1 MIFLIY
7 RPSAYM
13 PLILCLYVMNILNLG
28 WELGEG
34 LDEYLLICSVM
45 LLLSVHVG
53 LLFDE

>member
-13 PLILCLYVMNILNLG
+13 PLILCVYVMNILNLG

-34 LDEYLLICSVM
+34 LHENLLMQCYV
-45 LLLSVHVG
+45 VAACACGVAV
-53 LLFDE
+53 